1 MLQLD
6 ILISHYPRQMNQ
18 TSACCTVSGAH
29 VPGSFDEFGD
39 LIAAVYQVL
48 VKVCQPVVM

>member
-1 MLQLD
+1 
-6 ILISHYPRQMNQ
+6 MNQ
-18 TSACCTVSGAH
+18 NIRAVSGAH

-48 VKVCQPVVM
+48 VKVPNVWNAKSL